1 MQVYQA
7 KGNRVSIRL
16 KVILPYLI
24 LTLIVAVTGVYVV
37 TRLVANSLSER
48 LTNQLLEAGRV
59 VSDGIARQEIKHL
72 EVARIVAY
80 TRGVAEAMDAS
91 DNAQV
96 ITLAKPIAAGLD
108 AENLI
113 ILNTDGKELLN
124 LIKKPDQTIEEFRGQ
139 TGAANLPSAQA
150 ILASKNPEGLPQRGL
165 GLNPIDNRYY
175 YYSAIPVGLNNQLA
189 GVIVVGTSL
198 DSILP
203 LFKSTSLADIILYA
217 NNGEAIASTLGS
229 GMDDPEFLGSLTLPN
244 EEYQA
249 LINSS
254 EIVSGENATVQG
266 RSYSIA
272 RSALRVSNDTLGA
285 FAVALP
291 LNFVL
296 QSGSVSRNTYVLL
309 YTAAMIGVVLIGYL
323 ISRLIINPLY
333 SLVRTSQAIAGG
345 DLTQRTNITSG
356 DEIGALATTFDEMTG
371 HLQQRT
377 QELERTYHILE
388 QMDRTKTSFIEVSA
402 HELRTPLTLIKG
414 YTQMIQL
421 QANGNA
427 ELHNLS
433 NGILDGTERLSEI
446 VNSMLDVSKIDNKTL
461 QLVTEK
467 VQLSLVLMK
476 VQKTFK
482 AALEERRI
490 TLETKGLQDLPTIN
504 ADPDLLFKLFYHLTM
519 NAIKYTP
526 DGGWI
531 TITGSVTDGYQGG
544 QEVEI
549 VISDTGVGIDK
560 EHQELVFEKFY
571 QTGEVNFHSSGKTKF
586 KGGGPGLGL
595 AIARGIVQAHKGSIW
610 VESPGHDEERCPGS
624 RFHVRLPV
632 NGDFD

>member
-1 MQVYQA
+1 
-7 KGNRVSIRL
+7 
-16 KVILPYLI
+16 
-24 LTLIVAVTGVYVV
+24 V
-37 TRLVANSLSER
+37 TRLVSNSLSER

-80 TRGVAEAMDAS
+80 TRGVAEAMEAGDSSA
-91 DNAQV
+91 V
-96 ITLAKPIAAGLD
+96 VTLAKPIAAGLD
-108 AENLI
+108 AQNI
-113 ILNTDGKELLN
+113 IVINAQGKELLN
-124 LIKKPDQTIEEFRGQ
+124 LIKNPDQTIEEYSGQ
-139 TGAANLPSAQA
+139 SGAANLPSAQA
-150 ILASKNPEGLPQRGL
+150 ILASNNPEGLPQRGL
-165 GLNPIDNRYY
+165 GFNPIDDRYY

-198 DSILP
+198 ESILP

-229 GMDDPEFLGSLTLPN
+229 GMTDPEFLSSLTIPS
-244 EEYQA
+244 EEYQS
-249 LINSS
+249 LLNTS
-254 EIVSGENATVQG
+254 EIISGENAMVEG

-309 YTAAMIGVVLIGYL
+309 YTMAMVGVVLIGYL

-356 DEIGALATTFDEMTG
+356 DEIGTLATTFDEMTG

-377 QELERTYHILE
+377 LELERTYHILE

-467 VQLSLVLMK
+467 VQISLLIMK

-482 AALEERRI
+482 AALEERRL
-490 TLETKGLQDLPTIN
+490 TLESKGLQDLPAIN
-504 ADPDLLFKLFYHLTM
+504 ADPDLLFKLFYHLVM

-531 TITGSVTDGYQGG
+531 TISGSVTDGYQGG
-544 QEVEI
+544 QEIEI
-549 VISDTGVGIDK
+549 TISDTGVGIDK

-595 AIARGIVQAHKGSIW
+595 AIARGIVQAHKGRIW

-632 NGDFD
+632 NGEFD

>member
-1 MQVYQA
+1 
-7 KGNRVSIRL
+7 VSIRL

-59 VSDGIARQEIKHL
+59 VSDGLARQEIKHL

-80 TRGVAEAMDAS
+80 TRGVSEAMEAGDSAE
-91 DNAQV
+91 V
-96 ITLAKPIAAGLD
+96 VTLAKPISAGLD

-113 ILNTDGKELLN
+113 IFNSNGIELLN
-124 LIKKPDQTIEEFRGQ
+124 LIKKPDQTIEEFNGQ
-139 TGAANLPSAQA
+139 SGAANLPSVQA
-150 ILASKNPEGLPQRGL
+150 ILASRNPEGLPQRGL

-198 DSILP
+198 NTILP

-217 NNGEAIASTLGS
+217 NNGEAIASTLGP
-229 GMDDPEFLGSLTLPN
+229 GLNDPEFLKTLALPV

-249 LINSS
+249 LISSS
-254 EIVSGENATVQG
+254 EIVSGENATVEG
-266 RSYSIA
+266 RPYSIA
-272 RSALRVSNDTLGA
+272 RSALRVSNDTLCA

-309 YTAAMIGVVLIGYL
+309 YTIAMLGVVLIGYL

-345 DLTQRTNITSG
+345 DLTQRTNIKSG
-356 DEIGALATTFDEMTG
+356 DEIGALASTFDEMTG

-427 ELHNLS
+427 ELNNLS

-467 VQLSLVLMK
+467 VQISLVIMK

-490 TLETKGLQDLPTIN
+490 TMETKGLQDLPTIN
-504 ADPDLLFKLFYHLTM
+504 ADPDLLYKLFYHLIM

-526 DGGWI
+526 DGGWV
-531 TITGSVTDGYQGG
+531 TISGSVTDGYQGS
-544 QEVEI
+544 QEIEI
-549 VISDTGVGIDK
+549 VVSDTGVGIDK

-595 AIARGIVQAHKGSIW
+595 AIARGIVQAHKGRIW

-632 NGDFD
+632 SGEFD

>member
-1 MQVYQA
+1 M
-7 KGNRVSIRL
+7 SIRL

-24 LTLIVAVTGVYVV
+24 LTLLVAVTGVYVV
-37 TRLVANSLSER
+37 TRLVSSSLSER

-80 TRGVAEAMDAS
+80 TRGVAEAMDAG
-91 DNAQV
+91 DNQGV
-96 ITLAKPIAAGLD
+96 VNLAKPIAVGLD

-113 ILNTDGKELLN
+113 IMNSEGKELLN
-124 LIKKPDQTIEEFRGQ
+124 LIKNPDQTIEEFDVQ
-139 TGAANLPSAQA
+139 MGALNLPSVRA
-150 ILASKNPEGLPQRGL
+150 LLESGNPDGLPQRGL
-165 GLNPIDNRYY
+165 GLNSIDNRYY
-175 YYSAIPVGLNNQLA
+175 YYSAIPVGLNNELA
-189 GVIVVGTSL
+189 GIIVVGTSL
-198 DSILP
+198 ESILP
-203 LFKSTSLADIILYA
+203 LFKSTSLADIILYT
-217 NNGEAIASTLGS
+217 NGGDAIATTMGS
-229 GMDDPEFLGSLTLPN
+229 GISDPEFLKSLAIPSEDFQSLVS
-244 EEYQA
+244 
-249 LINSS
+249 SS
-254 EIVSGENATVQG
+254 EIVSGENTTVEG

-296 QSGSVSRNTYVLL
+296 QSGSVSRNTYVFL
-309 YTAAMIGVVLIGYL
+309 YTLAMVGVVLVGYL
-323 ISRLIINPLY
+323 VSRLIINPLY
-333 SLVRTSQAIAGG
+333 SLVKTSQAIAGG

-356 DEIGALATTFDEMTG
+356 DEIGTLATTFDEMTG

-377 QELERTYHILE
+377 VELERTYHILE

-421 QANGNA
+421 KANGNA
-427 ELHNLS
+427 EMHNLS

-461 QLVTEK
+461 QIVTEK
-467 VQLSLVLMK
+467 VQISLVIMK

-482 AALEERRI
+482 AALEERRL

-504 ADPDLLFKLFYHLTM
+504 ADPDLLFKLFYHLIM

-531 TITGSVTDGYQGG
+531 TISGSVTDGYQGG
-544 QEVEI
+544 QEIEI
-549 VISDTGVGIDK
+549 VISDTGVGIAL

-595 AIARGIVQAHKGSIW
+595 AIARGIVQAHKGRIW

-624 RFHVRLPV
+624 RFHVRMPV
-632 NGDFD
+632 NGEFD

>member
-1 MQVYQA
+1 M
-7 KGNRVSIRL
+7 SIRF
-16 KVILPYLI
+16 KVILPYLL
-24 LTLIVAVTGVYVV
+24 LTLVVAVTGVYVV
-37 TRLVANSLSER
+37 TRLVSSSLSER

-80 TRGVAEAMDAS
+80 TRGVAEAMDRNDALGVS
-91 DNAQV
+91 
-96 ITLAKPIAAGLD
+96 TLAKPIAAGLD

-113 ILNTDGKELLN
+113 IINSQGNELLH
-124 LIKKPDQTIEEFRGQ
+124 LIKNPDQTIDEVTKQ
-139 TGAANLPSAQA
+139 IGAANLPSVRA
-150 ILASKNPEGLPQRGL
+150 ILESNNPEGLPQRGL
-165 GLNPIDNRYY
+165 AINPIDNRHY

-198 DSILP
+198 DTILP
-203 LFKSTSLADIILYA
+203 LFKNTALADVTLFA
-217 NNGEAIASTLGS
+217 NNGEAIATTLGAGDS
-229 GMDDPEFLGSLTLPN
+229 SPEFLKTLTIPK
-244 EEYQA
+244 EDYQSI
-249 LINSS
+249 INST

-296 QSGSVSRNTYVLL
+296 QSGSVSRNTYVFL
-309 YTAAMIGVVLIGYL
+309 YTLAMVGVVLIGYL

-345 DLTQRTNITSG
+345 DLTQRTNINSG
-356 DEIGALATTFDEMTG
+356 DEIGTLATTFDEMTG

-377 QELERTYHILE
+377 IELEKTYHILE
-388 QMDRTKTSFIEVSA
+388 QMDRTKTGFIEVSA

-414 YTQMIQL
+414 YTQMVQL
-421 QANGNA
+421 KANGDA
-427 ELHNLS
+427 ELQNLT

-467 VQLSLVLMK
+467 VQVSLVIMK

-482 AALEERRI
+482 PALEERRL

-504 ADPDLLFKLFYHLTM
+504 ADPDLLFKLFYHLVM

-531 TITGSVTDGYQGG
+531 TIKGSVVEEKPGN

-549 VISDTGVGIDK
+549 VISDTGVGIDP
-560 EHQELVFEKFY
+560 EHQDLVFEKFY

-595 AIARGIVQAHKGSIW
+595 AIGRGIVQAHKGRIW

-624 RFHVRLPV
+624 RFYVRLPV

>member
-1 MQVYQA
+1 
-7 KGNRVSIRL
+7 VSIRL

-59 VSDGIARQEIKHL
+59 VSDGLARQEIKHL

-80 TRGVAEAMDAS
+80 TRGVSEAMEAGDSAE
-91 DNAQV
+91 V
-96 ITLAKPIAAGLD
+96 VTLAKPISAGLD

-113 ILNTDGKELLN
+113 IFNSNGIELLN
-124 LIKKPDQTIEEFRGQ
+124 LIKKPDQTIEEFNGQ
-139 TGAANLPSAQA
+139 SGAANLPSVQA
-150 ILASKNPEGLPQRGL
+150 ILASRNPEGLPQRGL

-198 DSILP
+198 NTILP

-217 NNGEAIASTLGS
+217 NNGEAIASTLGP
-229 GMDDPEFLGSLTLPN
+229 GLNDPEFLKTLALPV

-249 LINSS
+249 LISSS
-254 EIVSGENATVQG
+254 EIVSGENATVEG
-266 RSYSIA
+266 RPYSIA

-309 YTAAMIGVVLIGYL
+309 YTIAMLGVVLIGYL

-345 DLTQRTNITSG
+345 DLTQRTNIKSG
-356 DEIGALATTFDEMTG
+356 DEIGALASTFDEMTG

-467 VQLSLVLMK
+467 VQISLVIMK

-490 TLETKGLQDLPTIN
+490 TMETKGLQDLPTIN
-504 ADPDLLFKLFYHLTM
+504 ADPDLLYKLFYHLIM

-526 DGGWI
+526 DGGWV
-531 TITGSVTDGYQGG
+531 TISGSVTDGYQGG
-544 QEVEI
+544 QEIEI
-549 VISDTGVGIDK
+549 VVSDTGVGIDK

-595 AIARGIVQAHKGSIW
+595 AIARGIVQAHKGRIW
-610 VESPGHDEERCPGS
+610 VESPGYDEERCPGS

-632 NGDFD
+632 SGEFD

>member
-1 MQVYQA
+1 M
-7 KGNRVSIRL
+7 SIRL

-37 TRLVANSLSER
+37 TRLVASSLSER

-80 TRGVAEAMDAS
+80 TRGVAEAMDAA
-91 DNAQV
+91 DLQGVA
-96 ITLAKPIAAGLD
+96 TLAKPIAVGLD

-113 ILNTDGKELLN
+113 IMNSEGKELLN
-124 LIKKPDQTIEEFRGQ
+124 LIKNPDQTIDEFDVQ
-139 TGAANLPSAQA
+139 MGAMNLPSVRA
-150 ILASKNPEGLPQRGL
+150 LMESGNPEGLPQRGL
-165 GLNPIDNRYY
+165 ALNSIDGRYY
-175 YYSAIPVGLNNQLA
+175 YYSAIPVGLNNELA

-198 DSILP
+198 ETILP
-203 LFKSTSLADIILYA
+203 LFKSMSLADIILYT
-217 NNGEAIASTLGS
+217 NGGEAIATTMGS
-229 GMDDPEFLGSLTLPN
+229 GNSDPEFLETLAIPSEDFQSLVS
-244 EEYQA
+244 
-249 LINSS
+249 SS
-254 EIVSGENATVQG
+254 EIISGENSTVEG
-266 RSYSIA
+266 RPYSIA

-296 QSGSVSRNTYVLL
+296 QSGSVSRNTYVFL
-309 YTAAMIGVVLIGYL
+309 YTLAMVGVVLVGYL
-323 ISRLIINPLY
+323 VSRLIINPLY
-333 SLVRTSQAIAGG
+333 SLVKTSQAIAGG

-356 DEIGALATTFDEMTG
+356 DEIGTLATTFDEMTG

-377 QELERTYHILE
+377 NELERTYHILE

-421 QANGNA
+421 KANGNA
-427 ELHNLS
+427 EMHNLS

-461 QLVTEK
+461 QIVTEK
-467 VQLSLVLMK
+467 VQISLVIMK

-482 AALEERRI
+482 AALEERRL
-490 TLETKGLQDLPTIN
+490 TMETKGLQDLPTVN
-504 ADPDLLFKLFYHLTM
+504 ADPDLLFKLFYHLIM

-526 DGGWI
+526 DSGWI
-531 TITGSVTDGYQGG
+531 TVSGSVTDGYQGG
-544 QEVEI
+544 QEIEI
-549 VISDTGVGIDK
+549 VISDTGVGIDL

-595 AIARGIVQAHKGSIW
+595 AIARGIVQAHKGRIW

-624 RFHVRLPV
+624 RFHVRMPV
-632 NGDFD
+632 NGEFD

>member
-1 MQVYQA
+1 
-7 KGNRVSIRL
+7 VSIRL
-16 KVILPYLI
+16 KVILPFLL
-24 LTLIVAVTGVYVV
+24 LTLVVAVTGVYVV
-37 TRLVANSLSER
+37 TRLVANSVSER

-59 VSDGIARQEIKHL
+59 VSDGIARQELKHL

-80 TRGVAEAMDAS
+80 TRGVAEAIEAGDGQAVV
-91 DNAQV
+91 A
-96 ITLAKPIAAGLD
+96 LAKPIAGGLD

-113 ILNTDGKELLN
+113 IISTQGKELMH
-124 LIKKPDQTIEEFRGQ
+124 LIKKPDQTIEEINAQ
-139 TGAANLPSAQA
+139 TGALNLPSVQT
-150 ILASKNPEGLPQRGL
+150 ILKSNNPEGFPQRGL
-165 GLNPIDNRYY
+165 AVNSVDSRYY
-175 YYSAIPVGLNNQLA
+175 YYSAIPVGLNNKLV

-198 DSILP
+198 ETIMP
-203 LFKSTSLADIILYA
+203 FFKNTSLADVILYV
-217 NNGEAIASTLGS
+217 NNGEAIASTLGVQNT
-229 GMDDPEFLGSLTLPN
+229 DPEFLKTLSIPT

-249 LINSS
+249 IIYSS
-254 EIVSGENATVQG
+254 ESISGENAGVEG

-272 RSALRVSNDTLGA
+272 RSALRVSNDTLGV

-291 LNFVL
+291 LNFVV
-296 QSGSVSRNTYVLL
+296 QSGSVSRNTYVFL

-345 DLTQRTNITSG
+345 DLTQRTNINSG
-356 DEIGALATTFDEMTG
+356 DEIGTLATTFDEMTG

-377 QELERTYHILE
+377 VELEKTYHTLE

-414 YTQMIQL
+414 YTQMVQL
-421 QANGNA
+421 KANGDA
-427 ELHNLS
+427 ELQNLS

-467 VQLSLVLMK
+467 VQISLVIMK

-482 AALEERRI
+482 PALEERRL
-490 TLETKGLQDLPTIN
+490 TLETKGLQDLPTID
-504 ADPDLLFKLFYHLTM
+504 ADPDLLFKLFYHLIM

-531 TITGSVTDGYQGG
+531 TVQGTTVEENPG
-544 QEVEI
+544 VQEVEI
-549 VISDTGVGIDK
+549 MVSDTGVGIDMA
-560 EHQELVFEKFY
+560 HQELVFEKFY
-571 QTGEVNFHSSGKTKF
+571 QTGEVHFHSSGKTKF

-595 AIARGIVQAHKGSIW
+595 AIARGIVQAHKGRIW
-610 VESPGHDEERCPGS
+610 LESPGHDEEMCPGS
-624 RFHVRLPV
+624 RFYVRLPV
-632 NGDFD
+632 NGDLD

>member
-1 MQVYQA
+1 
-7 KGNRVSIRL
+7 VSIRL
-16 KVILPYLI
+16 KVILPYLL
-24 LTLIVAVTGVYVV
+24 LTLVVAVTGVYVV

-80 TRGVAEAMDAS
+80 TRGVAEAMDAG
-91 DNAQV
+91 DKQGV
-96 ITLAKPIAAGLD
+96 TTLAMPIVAGLD

-113 ILNTDGKELLN
+113 IINSEGDELLH
-124 LIKKPDQTIEEFRGQ
+124 LIKSPDQTIKEINQ
-139 TGAANLPSAQA
+139 QIGAANLPSVHA
-150 ILASKNPEGLPQRGL
+150 ILDSNNPEGLPQRGIAI
-165 GLNPIDNRYY
+165 NPVDNRYY

-198 DSILP
+198 ESILP
-203 LFKSTSLADIILYA
+203 LFKNTSLADIILYA
-217 NNGEAIASTLGS
+217 NNGEAIATTLGA
-229 GMDDPEFLGSLTLPN
+229 GNTDPEFLSSLSIPT
-244 EEYQA
+244 EDYQN
-249 LINSS
+249 IVNTS
-254 EIVSGENATVQG
+254 EIISGENTSVQG

-272 RSALRVSNDTLGA
+272 RSSMRVSNDTLGA

-296 QSGSVSRNTYVLL
+296 QSGSVSRNTYVFL
-309 YTAAMIGVVLIGYL
+309 YTIAMIGVVLIGYL

-345 DLTQRTNITSG
+345 DLTQRTNISSG
-356 DEIGALATTFDEMTG
+356 DEIGTLATTFDEMTG

-377 QELERTYHILE
+377 VELERTYHILE

-414 YTQMIQL
+414 YTQMVQL
-421 QANGNA
+421 KANGDA
-427 ELHNLS
+427 ELQNLS

-461 QLVTEK
+461 QLVKEK
-467 VQLSLVLMK
+467 VQVSLVIMK
-476 VQKTFK
+476 VQKIFK
-482 AALEERRI
+482 PALEERRL
-490 TLETKGLQDLPTIN
+490 TLETKGLQDLPTIT
-504 ADPDLLFKLFYHLTM
+504 ADPDLLVKLFYHLVM

-531 TITGSVTDGYQGG
+531 TVKGSVIEEKPGV

-549 VISDTGVGIDK
+549 IISDTGVGIDPA
-560 EHQELVFEKFY
+560 HQELVFEKFY

-595 AIARGIVQAHKGSIW
+595 AIARGIVQAHKGTIW

-624 RFHVRLPV
+624 RFYVRIPV
-632 NGDFD
+632 NSELE

>member
-1 MQVYQA
+1 M
-7 KGNRVSIRL
+7 SIRL
-16 KVILPYLI
+16 KVILPYLL

-37 TRLVANSLSER
+37 TRLVSNSLSER

-80 TRGVAEAMDAS
+80 TRGVAEAMDAGDS
-91 DNAQV
+91 AEV
-96 ITLAKPIAAGLD
+96 VTLAKPIAAGLD
-108 AENLI
+108 AQNLI
-113 ILNTDGKELLN
+113 VINAQGTELLN
-124 LIKKPDQTIEEFRGQ
+124 LIKNPDQTIEEYSGQ

-150 ILASKNPEGLPQRGL
+150 ILTSKNPEGLPQRGL
-165 GLNPIDNRYY
+165 GFNPIDNRYY

-198 DSILP
+198 ESILP

-229 GMDDPEFLGSLTLPN
+229 GITDPEFLSTLTIPN
-244 EEYQA
+244 EDYQS
-249 LINSS
+249 LLNSS
-254 EIVSGENATVQG
+254 EIISGENATVEG

-309 YTAAMIGVVLIGYL
+309 YTMAMVGVVLIGYL

-345 DLTQRTNITSG
+345 DLTQRTNISSG
-356 DEIGALATTFDEMTG
+356 DEIGTLATTFDEMTG

-377 QELERTYHILE
+377 LELERTYHTLE

-467 VQLSLVLMK
+467 VQISLVIMK

-482 AALEERRI
+482 AALEERRL
-490 TLETKGLQDLPTIN
+490 TLEAKGMQDLPTIN
-504 ADPDLLFKLFYHLTM
+504 ADPDLLFKLFYHLVM

-531 TITGSVTDGYQGG
+531 TISGSVTDEYQGG
-544 QEVEI
+544 QEIEI
-549 VISDTGVGIDK
+549 TISDTGVGIDK

-595 AIARGIVQAHKGSIW
+595 AIARGIVQAHKGRIW
-610 VESPGHDEERCPGS
+610 VESPGNDEVRCPGS

-632 NGDFD
+632 NGQFD

>member
-1 MQVYQA
+1 
-7 KGNRVSIRL
+7 VSIRL
-16 KVILPYLI
+16 KVILPYLL
-24 LTLIVAVTGVYVV
+24 LTLVVAVTGVYVV
-37 TRLVANSLSER
+37 TRLVSNSLSER

-80 TRGVAEAMDAS
+80 TRGLAEAMDAG
-91 DNAQV
+91 DAQGV
-96 ITLAKPIAAGLD
+96 GNLAKPIAAGLD

-113 ILNTDGKELLN
+113 IINTQGKELLH
-124 LIKKPDQTIEEFRGQ
+124 LIKKPDQTIEEITKQ
-139 TGAANLPSAQA
+139 IGAANLPSVRS
-150 ILASKNPEGLPQRGL
+150 ILESGNPEGLPQRGL
-165 GLNPIDNRYY
+165 AVNPVDNRYY

-189 GVIVVGTSL
+189 GVILVGTSL
-198 DSILP
+198 DTILP
-203 LFKSTSLADIILYA
+203 LFKNTSLADIILYA
-217 NNGEAIASTLGS
+217 NNGEAIETTLGAGNS
-229 GMDDPEFLGSLTLPN
+229 DPELLKSLSLPAAD
-244 EEYQA
+244 YQS
-249 LINSS
+249 LINST
-254 EIVSGENATVQG
+254 EIVSGENASVQG

-272 RSALRVSNDTLGA
+272 RAALRVSNDTLGA

-296 QSGSVSRNTYVLL
+296 QSGSVSRNTYVFL
-309 YTAAMIGVVLIGYL
+309 YTLAMVGVVVIGYL

-333 SLVRTSQAIAGG
+333 SLVKTSQAIAGG
-345 DLTQRTNITSG
+345 DLTQRTNISSG
-356 DEIGALATTFDEMTG
+356 DEIGTLATTFDTMTG
-371 HLQQRT
+371 NLQQRT
-377 QELERTYHILE
+377 IELERTYHILE

-414 YTQMIQL
+414 YTQMVQMK
-421 QANGNA
+421 ANGDA
-427 ELHNLS
+427 ELQNLS
-433 NGILDGTERLSEI
+433 NGILDGTERLSEV

-467 VQLSLVLMK
+467 VQISLVIIK

-482 AALEERRI
+482 PALEERRL
-490 TLETKGLQDLPTIN
+490 TLETKGLTDLPTIN
-504 ADPDLLFKLFYHLTM
+504 ADPDLLYKLFYHLVM

-531 TITGSVTDGYQGG
+531 TIKGSLVEEDSDH

-549 VISDTGVGIDK
+549 VVSDTGVGIDP

-571 QTGEVNFHSSGKTKF
+571 QTGEVNFHSSGRTKF

-595 AIARGIVQAHKGSIW
+595 AIARGIVQAHKGRIW
-610 VESPGHDEERCPGS
+610 VESPGFDEQRCPGS
-624 RFHVRLPV
+624 RFYVRLPV
-632 NGDFD
+632 NGEFD

>member
-1 MQVYQA
+1 MQDYQA
-7 KGNRVSIRL
+7 EGNRVSIRL

-91 DNAQV
+91 DSAQV
-96 ITLAKPIAAGLD
+96 VTLAKPIAAGLD

-124 LIKKPDQTIEEFRGQ
+124 LIKKPDQTIEEFDGQ

-150 ILASKNPEGLPQRGL
+150 ILSSKNPEELPHRGL
-165 GLNPIDNRYY
+165 GLNSIDDRYY

-244 EEYQA
+244 EEYLA

-254 EIVSGENATVQG
+254 EIVSGENSTVQG

-309 YTAAMIGVVLIGYL
+309 YTAAMVGVVLIGYL

-333 SLVRTSQAIAGG
+333 SLVKTSQAIAGG
-345 DLTQRTNITSG
+345 DLTQRTNINSG
-356 DEIGALATTFDEMTG
+356 DEIGTLANTFDEMTG

-490 TLETKGLQDLPTIN
+490 TLESKGLQDLPTIN
-504 ADPDLLFKLFYHLTM
+504 ADPDLLFKLFYHLIM

-531 TITGSVTDGYQGG
+531 TITGSVTDGYKGG
-544 QEVEI
+544 QEIEI
-549 VISDTGVGIDK
+549 VVSDTGVGIDK

-632 NGDFD
+632 NGDFN

>member
-1 MQVYQA
+1 M
-7 KGNRVSIRL
+7 SIRL
-16 KVILPYLI
+16 KVILPYLL
-24 LTLIVAVTGVYVV
+24 LTLVVAVTGVYVV

-59 VSDGIARQEIKHL
+59 VSDGIARQELNHL

-80 TRGVAEAMDAS
+80 TRGVDEAMAAGDS
-91 DNAQV
+91 QEV
-96 ITLAKPIAAGLD
+96 STLAKPIAGGLD

-113 ILNTDGKELLN
+113 ILNSQGKELLQ
-124 LIKKPDQTIEEFRGQ
+124 LIKKPDQTIEEITAQ
-139 TGAANLPSAQA
+139 TGAVNLPSVQA
-150 ILASKNPEGLPQRGL
+150 ILKSNNPNGLPQRGL
-165 GLNPIDNRYY
+165 ALNPVDKRYY
-175 YYSAIPVGLNNQLA
+175 YYSAIPVGLGNRLVGA
-189 GVIVVGTSL
+189 IVVGTSL
-198 DSILP
+198 ETIMP
-203 LFKSTSLADIILYA
+203 FFKNTSLADIILYA
-217 NNGEAIASTLGS
+217 NDGEAIATTLGVQNTN
-229 GMDDPEFLGSLTLPN
+229 PAFLKTLSIPP
-244 EEYQA
+244 EEYQT
-249 LINSS
+249 IVNSS
-254 EIVSGENATVQG
+254 KSVSGENANVEG

-296 QSGSVSRNTYVLL
+296 QSGSVSRNTYVFL
-309 YTAAMIGVVLIGYL
+309 YTLAMIGVVLIGYL

-345 DLTQRTNITSG
+345 DLTQRTNIASG
-356 DEIGALATTFDEMTG
+356 DEIGTLATTFDEMTG

-377 QELERTYHILE
+377 NELEKTYHILE

-414 YTQMIQL
+414 YTQMVQL
-421 QANGNA
+421 KANGDA
-427 ELHNLS
+427 ELQNLS
-433 NGILDGTERLSEI
+433 NGILDGTDRLSEV

-467 VQLSLVLMK
+467 VQISLVIMK

-482 AALEERRI
+482 AALEERHL
-490 TLETKGLQDLPTIN
+490 TLETRGLQDLPTID
-504 ADPDLLFKLFYHLTM
+504 ADPDLLFKLFYHLIM

-526 DGGWI
+526 DGGW
-531 TITGSVTDGYQGG
+531 VTVQGKTLEETPG
-544 QEVEI
+544 LQEVEI
-549 VISDTGVGIDK
+549 VVSDTGVGIDP
-560 EHQELVFEKFY
+560 EHHELVFEKFY
-571 QTGEVNFHSSGKTKF
+571 QTGEVHFHSSGKTKF

-595 AIARGIVQAHKGSIW
+595 AIARGIVQAHKGRIW

-624 RFHVRLPV
+624 RFYVRLPV
-632 NGDFD
+632 KGDFD

>member
-1 MQVYQA
+1 
-7 KGNRVSIRL
+7 VSIRL
-16 KVILPYLI
+16 KVILPYLL
-24 LTLIVAVTGVYVV
+24 LTLVVAVTGVYVV
-37 TRLVANSLSER
+37 TRLVSNSLSER

-80 TRGVAEAMDAS
+80 TRGMAEAMDS
-91 DNAQV
+91 NDAQGVV
-96 ITLAKPIAAGLD
+96 ILAKPIAAGLD

-113 ILNTDGKELLN
+113 IINSEGNELLH
-124 LIKKPDQTIEEFRGQ
+124 LIKNPDQTIDEVTKQ
-139 TGAANLPSAQA
+139 IGAANLPSVRA
-150 ILASKNPEGLPQRGL
+150 ILQNKNPQELPQRGL
-165 GLNPIDNRYY
+165 AINPIDNRYY

-198 DSILP
+198 ETILP
-203 LFKSTSLADIILYA
+203 LFKNTALADVTLFA
-217 NNGEAIASTLGS
+217 NNGEAIATTLGAGGS
-229 GMDDPEFLGSLTLPN
+229 SPEFLKTLAISK
-244 EEYQA
+244 EDYQSV
-249 LINSS
+249 IDSR
-254 EIVSGENATVQG
+254 EIVSGENATIQG

-285 FAVALP
+285 FSVALP

-296 QSGSVSRNTYVLL
+296 QSGSVSRNTYVFL
-309 YTAAMIGVVLIGYL
+309 YSLAMVGVVLIGYL

-345 DLTQRTNITSG
+345 DLTQRTNISSG
-356 DEIGALATTFDEMTG
+356 DEIGTLATTFDEMTG

-377 QELERTYHILE
+377 DELEKTYHILE
-388 QMDRTKTSFIEVSA
+388 QMDRTKSGFIEVSA

-414 YTQMIQL
+414 YTQMVQL
-421 QANGNA
+421 KANGDA
-427 ELHNLS
+427 ELQNLS

-467 VQLSLVLMK
+467 VQLSLVIMK

-482 AALEERRI
+482 PALEERRL

-504 ADPDLLFKLFYHLTM
+504 ADPDLLFKLFYHLVM

-531 TITGSVTDGYQGG
+531 TIKGSVVEEKPGC

-549 VISDTGVGIDK
+549 VISDTGVGIDP

-595 AIARGIVQAHKGSIW
+595 AIGRGIVQAHKGRIW

-624 RFHVRLPV
+624 RFYVRLPV
-632 NGDFD
+632 NGEFD